1 MFVSEPVFKSITPIL
16 ATALCLFAQTA
27 AVHAQSSHAS
37 RAPLNSGQLAGNP
50 SMQRINI
57 GVGKSVIVELPRD
70 AAEIFVGNPKVANA
84 IVRTPRK
91 LYVIAAANGQTTI
104 FAMDSAGQTI
114 STVEIN
120 IGRDV
125 GELSRILR
133 TALPDSEVIP
143 RTVEDTIILTGSV
156 ASAGDAQKAL
166 DIAAGFLNSGNAE
179 GGGAAASGKVI
190 NSLTVRGRDQV
201 MVKVTIS
208 EVQRNVVKQLG
219 VTVGSVSG
227 AWGALK
233 MQNALSQ
240 VNNALQ
246 LGTPTSNIS
255 ATINA
260 FERYGVARILAEPTV
275 TAISGESAKFMVGGE
290 VPVPSGQTCTAGPN
304 GQQACTPGGVTFKPY
319 GISLNFSP
327 VVLHEGRILLRIAT
341 EVTEVDSTQAVS
353 VAGAKIQAFRT
364 RKNET
369 SVELPSGGSIV
380 SAGLLQMNSRS
391 AIEGLPGLINIP
403 VLGSLFRSREYQRE
417 ETELLIIVT
426 PYIAKPSTAASL
438 TRPDDGFADASD
450 PQAWFLGRVNKLY
463 SSPGNGSGGRV
474 QGRYGFILD

>member
-1 MFVSEPVFKSITPIL
+1 MFVYEPMFKSIPPIL

-37 RAPLNSGQLAGNP
+37 RAPLSSGQLASNP

-179 GGGAAASGKVI
+179 GATAAVNGKVI

-201 MVKVTIS
+201 MLKVTIS

-233 MQNALSQ
+233 MQNAMSQ

-290 VPVPSGQTCTAGPN
+290 VPVPSGQTCTTGEN
-304 GQQACTPGGVTFKPY
+304 GQQTCQPGGVTFKPY

-353 VAGAKIQAFRT
+353 VAGTKIQAFRT

-426 PYIAKPSTAASL
+426 PYIAKSTNAASL
-438 TRPDDGFADASD
+438 SRPDDGFADATD